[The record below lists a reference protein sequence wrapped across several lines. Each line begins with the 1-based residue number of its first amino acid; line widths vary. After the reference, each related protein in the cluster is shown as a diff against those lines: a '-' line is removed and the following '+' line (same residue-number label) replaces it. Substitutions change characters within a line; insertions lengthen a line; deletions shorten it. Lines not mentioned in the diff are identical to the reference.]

1 MKYLLLL
8 RGVNVGGKNKVSMAK
23 LVELL
28 GAARYTDVKTYINSG
43 NILLRSDSDKDS
55 VCRSV
60 ERILQANFKLD
71 AKLVKVCALSLAELE
86 QIVTKAP
93 QDFEKNPELY
103 YRDVLFPMDISAS
116 SIMAITETNPEVDK
130 AWNDNG
136 VVYYQRLGEL
146 RTKSRLNRLIA
157 HPEYKSTTM
166 RSWSTTKKLFELLR
180 A

>member
-1 MKYLLLL
+1 M
-8 RGVNVGGKNKVSMAK
+8 
-23 LVELL
+23 
-28 GAARYTDVKTYINSG
+28 
-43 NILLRSDSDKDS
+43 
-55 VCRSV
+55 
-60 ERILQANFKLD
+60 
-71 AKLVKVCALSLAELE
+71 AELE

-93 QDFEKNPELY
+93 QDFEKHPELF